1 MTLDRRAL
9 LLSALASTA
18 ALPLS
23 RKAALAKTAP
33 TGVQAP
39 GLYRFRVGSFEVTA
53 LNDGMLGLELGLY
66 ASADKSEVEQ
76 LLDQA
81 FLPKKEIPTAVNTYL
96 VNTGERLV
104 LIDAGA
110 PAGFA
115 PTLGKLPA
123 NLRAAGIEPSAV
135 DVVLLTHLHAD
146 HVGALTSGG
155 GMAFP
160 NAELVVAEPEY
171 TFWMDES
178 ALARAPAEMKPF
190 FETAQAAVKPY
201 ASANRVRRVS
211 ASAEVVPGI
220 RAEAAPGHT
229 PGHTM
234 FRITS
239 GSDALLVWGDIVHT
253 PALQFARP
261 EWAIGFDTDQAGA
274 IETRRRVFDQAAAD
288 RTLVAGMHIPFPGI
302 GHVARE
308 RQGYRFVPSFWSPQ
322 L

>member
-1 MTLDRRAL
+1 
-9 LLSALASTA
+9 
-18 ALPLS
+18 
-23 RKAALAKTAP
+23 
-33 TGVQAP
+33 
-39 GLYRFRVGSFEVTA
+39 
-53 LNDGMLGLELGLY
+53 MLGLELGLY
-66 ASADKSEVEQ
+66 ASADRSEAER

-81 FLPKKEIPTAVNTYL
+81 FLPKKEIPTAVNTYI

-123 NLRAAGIEPSAV
+123 NLRAAGIEPSMI

-146 HVGALTSGG
+146 HVGALTSSG
-155 GMAFP
+155 GMAFL

-171 TFWMDES
+171 AFWMDEG
-178 ALARAPAEMKPF
+178 ALSRAPAEMKPF

-201 ASANRVRRVS
+201 ASANRVRRIG
-211 ASAEVVPGI
+211 AGTAVVPGI

-239 GSDALLVWGDIVHT
+239 GSETLLVWGDIVHT

-261 EWAIGFDTDQAGA
+261 EWTIGFDTDQTKA

-288 RTLVAGMHIPFPGI
+288 RTLVAGMHIPFPGL
-302 GHVARE
+302 GYVARE
-308 RQGYRFVPSFWSPQ
+308 GQGYGFVPSFWSPQ